1 MLEFN
6 LQKTRKMQPMN
17 NHTGMQE
24 YIPSPTKWVAQ
35 QVELYESSGGT
46 KGTTLK
52 GLPVIIVTNQG
63 RTTGAT
69 RKTPLM
75 KVTDEDRYIL
85 VASRG
90 GAPKN
95 PLWYYNLKAN
105 PDVAIRDEQ
114 NVYSMKAR
122 EVIDS
127 SERQRVWDIAVRA
140 FPAYQD
146 YQHRTDRTIPIFIA
160 EKVSM

>member
-1 MLEFN
+1 MCI
-6 LQKTRKMQPMN
+6 RDR
-17 NHTGMQE
+17 
-24 YIPSPTKWVAQ
+24 
-35 QVELYESSGGT
+35 
-46 KGTTLK
+46 
-52 GLPVIIVTNQG
+52 G

-105 PDVAIRDEQ
+105 PDVEIRDEQ
-114 NVYSMKAR
+114 NVHSMKAR